1 MKPIFSKIRV
11 LGTAALALFLTAS
24 CSDILDEQPRSSYD
38 PTFFK
43 TEKGV
48 EGGVTSMY
56 AHLRYIYGQAYYYNS
71 CLTGTDEATWG
82 WSADGNFKDADL
94 SGVGNLTATTCRSDA
109 LWGTAFSN
117 INTANGVIE
126 NGAEVR
132 VNESL
137 VSEARFFRAF
147 DYFLLVQTFGGV
159 PLDLGSGEL
168 KFNITPSRTSVRNT
182 VPEVYTKAI
191 FPDLLTAIENLPA
204 NPRMTGGVT
213 KTVARLYLAKAYL
226 TYAWWLKNPNN
237 IPTYP
242 ECQRTDPDGH
252 DAAWYFQQA
261 YDVAVTA
268 IENPGPF
275 GLQESFWMVNAGPN
289 DRNMEILLYADHT
302 QEDEY
307 YNGGSLSYGGGGAPD
322 NFAGWMMNWNY
333 TDARSADNQAVI
345 NRIAEQCYGRPWTR
359 MAPPL
364 GVFTKTFADKVNDS
378 RYDGTFTTVYRGNWS
393 TAGQNWESVTNAN
406 GMKVKEREPIFSFVF
421 QDMDKIDYAGE
432 GSKSNLGAGTLPG
445 RADWVLG
452 LDAVGRYVYPGLWK
466 LGPYRTDNGSGAGQ
480 PNAGSTRPYNIAKFS
495 ELYLVAA
502 EAAVEGAATQ
512 AGKSARDLVNVLRA
526 RAGRWTYSNAE
537 YKEVDRDFSAEM
549 TAATPATI
557 DINYILDE
565 RSREFYGEGYRWF
578 DLVRTQKWNEYA
590 DSYVI
595 CGGKGDHNPQT
606 YSRTIEAFHY
616 LRPIPQG
623 QLDGMEM
630 TEEEKTLIRIRDTEI
645 DFLFFKSTRRFF
657 LFLMEEAAVF
667 LWYGLLGRLSSSHRI
682 YVFSLMSMWL
692 PSNKFTVSLRW
703 VSFIT

>member
-126 NGAEVR
+126 NGAEVG

-204 NPRMTGGVT
+204 NPRVTGGVT

-359 MAPPL
+359 MAPPM

-512 AGKSARDLVNVLRA
+512 AGKSVRDLVNVLRA

-630 TEEEKTLIRIRDTEI
+630 TEEEKDAYQNPGYRD
-645 DFLFFKSTRRFF
+645 
-657 LFLMEEAAVF
+657 
-667 LWYGLLGRLSSSHRI
+667 
-682 YVFSLMSMWL
+682 
-692 PSNKFTVSLRW
+692 
-703 VSFIT
+703 

>member
-126 NGAEVR
+126 NGAEVG

-204 NPRMTGGVT
+204 NPRVTGGVT

-242 ECQRTDPDGH
+242 ECQRTDPNGH

-432 GSKSNLGAGTLPG
+432 GSKSNLGAGTLPD
-445 RADWVLG
+445 RADCVLG

-630 TEEEKTLIRIRDTEI
+630 TEEEKDAYQNPGYRD
-645 DFLFFKSTRRFF
+645 
-657 LFLMEEAAVF
+657 
-667 LWYGLLGRLSSSHRI
+667 
-682 YVFSLMSMWL
+682 
-692 PSNKFTVSLRW
+692 
-703 VSFIT
+703 

>member
-126 NGAEVR
+126 NGAEVG

-182 VPEVYTKAI
+182 VPEVYIKAI

-204 NPRMTGGVT
+204 NPRVTGGVT

-226 TYAWWLKNPNN
+226 AYAWWLKNPNN

-275 GLQESFWMVNAGPN
+275 GLEESFWMVNAGPN

-630 TEEEKTLIRIRDTEI
+630 TEEEKDAYQNPGYRD
-645 DFLFFKSTRRFF
+645 
-657 LFLMEEAAVF
+657 
-667 LWYGLLGRLSSSHRI
+667 
-682 YVFSLMSMWL
+682 
-692 PSNKFTVSLRW
+692 
-703 VSFIT
+703 